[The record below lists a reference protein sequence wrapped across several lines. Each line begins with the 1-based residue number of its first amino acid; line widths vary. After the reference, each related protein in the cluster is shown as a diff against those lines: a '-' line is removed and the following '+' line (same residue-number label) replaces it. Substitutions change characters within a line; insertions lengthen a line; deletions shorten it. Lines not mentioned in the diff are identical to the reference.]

1 MLKWECKYKIIPINR
16 NINFVLS
23 KKVEKKTC
31 DPDKN
36 EYKKSY
42 RPCTQHWK
50 LITIQKKKK
59 N

>member
-23 KKVEKKTC
+23 KKVEKKHVTQTKMNI
-31 DPDKN
+31 KN
-36 EYKKSY
+36 H
-42 RPCTQHWK
+42 TGHV
-50 LITIQKKKK
+50 LNTG